1 MNVDILLWPRV
12 EVDVEK
18 SGGAERVALYDVE
31 YLNKYGIQ
39 SRLFVKKVNKQ
50 YRHIRALGH
59 LDFLGTGD
67 YLYHLHFI
75 LSSRS
80 DLYLAI
86 NCPKLSL
93 LHPTKTILSFHI
105 NDPWLPH
112 YTNKIFRNRYKKS
125 FFVFCSNFLKKEFLR
140 KYPEIPESRCFICYN
155 GVDTSRFR
163 PMRED
168 SDGAVRILFLGQ
180 WIEEKGIYVLLEAIK
195 KLSKKRKDFVLL
207 LGGGPYL
214 WKVNTLRDHQKKIEE
229 KVKKIVGSI
238 KCIKIIGI
246 IDYSRLPELY
256 NSVDIVIFPSI
267 DQEAF
272 GLVNT
277 EAMACGLPVVATDVG
292 GVPEVIVNN
301 ETGLLVEPSNAKALT
316 NALEYLID
324 NEPIRKKMGRKG
336 RERVERYFTLDIHTE
351 NLIKIFNHVL
361 MERI

>member
-1 MNVDILLWPRV
+1 MIEINFFFQGNFQT
-12 EVDVEK
+12 DV
-18 SGGAERVALYDVE
+18 
-31 YLNKYGIQ
+31 NP
-39 SRLFVKKVNKQ
+39 
-50 YRHIRALGH
+50 
-59 LDFLGTGD
+59 GTN
-67 YLYHLHFI
+67 
-75 LSSRS
+75 
-80 DLYLAI
+80 A
-86 NCPKLSL
+86 
-93 LHPTKTILSFHI
+93 
-105 NDPWLPH
+105 
-112 YTNKIFRNRYKKS
+112 
-125 FFVFCSNFLKKEFLR
+125 
-140 KYPEIPESRCFICYN
+140 
-155 GVDTSRFR
+155 
-163 PMRED
+163 
-168 SDGAVRILFLGQ
+168 
-180 WIEEKGIYVLLEAIK
+180 
-195 KLSKKRKDFVLL
+195 LL
-207 LGGGPYL
+207 LYRKGMDIINYTQQDEYIL
-214 WKVNTLRDHQKKIEE
+214 DQIKFAVTFESNLE